1 MPNDEH
7 GLPPETISDDRAGAV
22 AEAAAPKRLGSAPMF
37 CLDKKQERTLEICL
51 LIISIGLAMLLF
63 QLRNQSLVVLN
74 LFYLP
79 VALGALFLGRYRA
92 GVLTLFCVVAVLAV
106 SMVKLGSSHSAGS
119 PLVTAL
125 TLTFWGAVMGLN
137 ALLIGTLSD
146 ERLANLRD
154 LHDAHVGVV
163 EVLSQYLT
171 SADAELK
178 VRGQRVADLSQRVAI
193 GLNLSPQEVDD
204 IRVAALLQDM
214 GNFEVTTKVI
224 RRAVDDL
231 NRDPQRDKGVHTFCG
246 SDFAQSLGRVL
257 SGTLEVMSHYR
268 DPLRPPGE
276 FDDRAATADLPLAAK
291 ILYTVRDYVRLVEE
305 GSGAEGQRDAWS
317 ALDELRADVGAH
329 HHPSVLLALERIETR
344 GNGQGSYIARL
355 EAELTKRRI
364 GGTDKHSAAE
374 AARNEAASHV

>member
-1 MPNDEH
+1 MPNDEY
-7 GLPPETISDDRAGAV
+7 GLPSEMTFNDVTQADANARPSNR
-22 AEAAAPKRLGSAPMF
+22 SSSSPMF

-51 LIISIGLAMLLF
+51 IIISIGLATLLF

-92 GVLTLFCVVAVLAV
+92 GVLTLFCVVVVLAV
-106 SMVKLGSSHSAGS
+106 SMVKLGSSLSAGS

-146 ERLANLRD
+146 ERLGNLRD

-171 SADAELK
+171 SGHADLK
-178 VRGQRVADLSQRVAI
+178 VRAQRVADLSQRVAI
-193 GLNLSPQEVDD
+193 ELSLSPQEVDD
-204 IRVAALLQDM
+204 LRVAALLQDM

-231 NRDPQRDKGVHTFCG
+231 NRDPQRNKGVHTFCG

-257 SGTLEVMSHYR
+257 SNTLEVMSHKR
-268 DPLRPPGE
+268 DPLRLPGE
-276 FDDRAATADLPLAAK
+276 LDDRATAADLPLAAK

-305 GSGAEGQRDAWS
+305 GSGAEGQLDAS
-317 ALDELRADVGAH
+317 SVLDELRADVEAH
-329 HHPSVLLALERIETR
+329 HHPSVLLALERIEAHSK
-344 GNGQGSYIARL
+344 GPGSYIARL

-364 GGTDKHSAAE
+364 GADRHSNSEAE
-374 AARNEAASHV
+374 SVRNEEASV

>member
-1 MPNDEH
+1 
-7 GLPPETISDDRAGAV
+7 
-22 AEAAAPKRLGSAPMF
+22 MF

-51 LIISIGLAMLLF
+51 VIISIGLATLLF

-92 GVLTLFCVVAVLAV
+92 GVLTLLCVVVVLAV
-106 SMVKLGSSHSAGS
+106 SMVKLGSSPSAGS

-178 VRGQRVADLSQRVAI
+178 VRAERVADLSQRVAI
-193 GLNLSPQEVDD
+193 LLNLSPQEVDD
-204 IRVAALLQDM
+204 LRVAALLQDM

-231 NRDPQRDKGVHTFCG
+231 NRDPERGMGVHTFCG

-257 SGTLEVMSHYR
+257 SGTLEVMSHQR
-268 DPLRPPGE
+268 DPMRLPGE
-276 FDDRAATADLPLAAK
+276 LDGRLAAPELPLTAK
-291 ILYTVRDYVRLVEE
+291 ILYTVRDYVRVVDE
-305 GSGAEGQRDAWS
+305 GRGAAGQQDVDTQFAAAQ
-317 ALDELRADVGAH
+317 ALDELKTDIDAH
-329 HHPSVLLALERIETR
+329 HHPAVLAALERIEVR
-344 GNGQGSYIARL
+344 DQGSGSYIGRL
-355 EAELTKRRI
+355 EAALTKRRA
-364 GGTDKHSAAE
+364 GGRSKRAALEPQSRTDSSPLGKF
-374 AARNEAASHV
+374 

>member
-1 MPNDEH
+1 
-7 GLPPETISDDRAGAV
+7 
-22 AEAAAPKRLGSAPMF
+22 MF
-37 CLDKKQERTLEICL
+37 CLDKKQERTLEVCL
-51 LIISIGLAMLLF
+51 VIVSIGLATLLF
-63 QLRNQSLVVLN
+63 QLRNHNLVVLN

-106 SMVKLGSSHSAGS
+106 SMVKLGSPSTGGS

-171 SADAELK
+171 SADADLK
-178 VRGQRVADLSQRVAI
+178 VRAQRVADLSQRVAI
-193 GLNLSPQEVDD
+193 EMHLSPQEVDD
-204 IRVAALLQDM
+204 LRVAALLQDM

-231 NRDPQRDKGVHTFCG
+231 NRDPQRDKGIHTFCG

-257 SGTLEVMSHYR
+257 SGTLEVISHQR
-268 DPLRPPGE
+268 DPLRLPGE
-276 FDDRAATADLPLAAK
+276 LDGRATAAELPLAAK
-291 ILYTVRDYVRLVEE
+291 ILYTVRDYVRLVDE
-305 GSGAEGQRDAWS
+305 GRGAAGQFDASGPFDAAQ
-317 ALDELRADVGAH
+317 ALDELEADVDAH
-329 HHPSVLLALERIETR
+329 HHPAVLVALERIEAHDAAAA
-344 GNGQGSYIARL
+344 SYISRL
-355 EAELTKRRI
+355 EADLTKRRT
-364 GGTDKHSAAE
+364 GASKRTGPESSATSGP
-374 AARNEAASHV
+374 R